1 MHLSSSVLNE
11 PLLYNKWVIFHLDPS
26 GEVSDTDEYE
36 VKDTPI
42 EGDRHSVIM
51 NVLSQLKLGT
61 DLTNVRIL

>member
-1 MHLSSSVLNE
+1 M
-11 PLLYNKWVIFHLDPS
+11 
-26 GEVSDTDEYE
+26 SDTEEYE
-36 VKDTPI
+36 AKDTPI